1 MPFGSSCS
9 LDSCGF
15 NAWEYDY
22 LSHRLGGTQSSSIGR
37 CQTYP
42 LFPTLQYIPT
52 ALMRRCCRSDLF
64 IFNPCRDQLDG
75 RAQELG
81 GLAVHIEVSED
92 GHNCYRLQ
100 LQLQ

>member
-1 MPFGSSCS
+1 MPGNTPISATD
-9 LDSCGF
+9 L
-15 NAWEYDY
+15 AE
-22 LSHRLGGTQSSSIGR
+22 HRAAALVGAKHIR
-37 CQTYP
+37 C
-42 LFPTLQYIPT
+42 FPTLQYIPT
-52 ALMRRCCRSDLF
+52 ASMRRCCRSDVF